1 MKVKGEQVELKN
13 STCSFLSSE
22 WKHSRILQV
31 FATHTRKGVIMNIT
45 IVGRKCNP
53 REDFRARAEKR
64 LSKVEKLF
72 GEEASAK
79 VTATVEKNCHIVE
92 ITIAKGGMI
101 YRAEEKDENM
111 VDALDACVDSLIR
124 QIRKNKTRLDKK
136 LHAAV
141 LDDFFPDEFE
151 EEKEF
156 DVIREKTV
164 ALKPQSVEE
173 AILQM
178 NLLGHQFYMF
188 LNADTD
194 EINVVYKRNATGYGL
209 ISPDSDK

>member
-1 MKVKGEQVELKN
+1 
-13 STCSFLSSE
+13 
-22 WKHSRILQV
+22 
-31 FATHTRKGVIMNIT
+31 MNIT

-53 REDFRARAEKR
+53 REDFRLRAEKR

-72 GEEASAK
+72 GEESFAK
-79 VTATVEKNCHIVE
+79 VTATVEKTCHIVE
-92 ITIAKGGMI
+92 VTVTKSGMI
-101 YRAEEKDENM
+101 FRAEESAENM
-111 VDALDACVDSLIR
+111 LDALDACVDSLIR

-141 LDDFFPDEFE
+141 LDDFFADDVE
-151 EEKEF
+151 EENF
-156 DVIREKTV
+156 DVIREKSV

-209 ISPDSDK
+209 LSPDFDD

>member
-1 MKVKGEQVELKN
+1 
-13 STCSFLSSE
+13 
-22 WKHSRILQV
+22 
-31 FATHTRKGVIMNIT
+31 MNIT

-72 GEEASAK
+72 GEEANAK

-92 ITIAKGGMI
+92 ITVTKGGMI
-101 YRAEEKDENM
+101 YRAEERADNM
-111 VDALDACVDSLIR
+111 VDALDECVDSLIR

-136 LHAAV
+136 LHSAA
-141 LDDFFPDEFE
+141 LDDFMPDVE
-151 EEKEF
+151 EETDF
-156 DVIREKTV
+156 DVIREKGI

-188 LNADTD
+188 LNAETD
-194 EINVVYKRNATGYGL
+194 QINVVYKRNATGYGL
-209 ISPDSDK
+209 IYPEDE